1 MAKAY
6 WVNVYHAIHDEEKL
20 AAYAKIAGPAVQA
33 NGGKFLIRGM
43 PAKAYEAG
51 RLEDFYNFRLDW
63 VWDDDRLPAFTQSPA
78 MIHANLHWI
87 PISVPQN

>member
-20 AAYAKIAGPAVQA
+20 AAYAKDRGSSAVQA

-51 RLEDFYNFRLDW
+51 MMQRTVVVEFESLDAAIACA
-63 VWDDDRLPAFTQSPA
+63 PASRAT
-78 MIHANLHWI
+78 
-87 PISVPQN
+87 